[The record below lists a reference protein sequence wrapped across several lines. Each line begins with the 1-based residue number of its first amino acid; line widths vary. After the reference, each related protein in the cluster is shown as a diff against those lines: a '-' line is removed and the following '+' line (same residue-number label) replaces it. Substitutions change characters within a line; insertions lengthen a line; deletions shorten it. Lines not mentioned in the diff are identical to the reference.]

1 VRAGHRRDRMPQP
14 GHPQDDAAVEFR
26 GVSRRFRLHHE
37 TRTSFQD
44 WFIALVRPRGK
55 AEEFWALRD
64 VSFVV
69 RRGEALGIVGRN
81 GAGKSTLLKL
91 VSRVLEPT
99 SGDVLIHGRTHAMLE
114 LGAGFHP
121 ELSGRDNVY
130 LNGSIYGFSRRQMGE
145 RFDRIVQFAELERFI
160 DTPVKH
166 YSSGMFMRLG
176 FAIAVHMDPEILV
189 VDEVLAVGDAA
200 FQRKGYEALMDLRAR
215 GTTVLFVSH
224 SVEQIR
230 DFCDRAILL
239 QEGRIVDSGP
249 AAEVVDHYLRTMQ
262 EQAGEIAILRVRAID
277 RSGLPLDAVASGAD
291 LGLEVLLRVPPGGST
306 GDLAL
311 GLDLHD
317 RAGTHLFGSTA
328 QLPADLPA
336 FDDLDPG
343 TRRVRSVVRG
353 LPLAGG
359 TLTIAATLQRGA
371 LGTTEPLDRQETQVD
386 VVGRW
391 TGRERGILR
400 LDHDWEWET
409 EADPSATGPHLEH
422 R

>member
-1 VRAGHRRDRMPQP
+1 MAGQTWATRRSDT
-14 GHPQDDAAVEFR
+14 HDDAAVEFR

-37 TRTSFQD
+37 ARASFQD
-44 WFIALVRPRGK
+44 WFVGLVRPRGK

-81 GAGKSTLLKL
+81 GAGKSTMLKL
-91 VSRVLEPT
+91 VTRVLEPT
-99 SGDVLIHGRTHAMLE
+99 SGEVLIHGRTHAMLE

-130 LNGSIYGFSRRQMGE
+130 LNGSIYGFSRRQMAA

-189 VDEVLAVGDAA
+189 VDEVLAVGDTA

-215 GTTVLFVSH
+215 GTTIMFVSH

-230 DFCDRAILL
+230 QFCDRAILL
-239 QEGRIVDSGP
+239 QGGRIVDSGP
-249 AAEVVDHYLRTMQ
+249 APEVVDHYLRTLR
-262 EQAGEIAILRVRAID
+262 EEEAEVAILRVRAID
-277 RSGLPLDAVASGAD
+277 RTGLPLDAVPSGED
-291 LGLEVLLRVPPGGST
+291 LGLEVLLRVPPETST
-306 GDLAL
+306 ADLAL
-311 GLDLHD
+311 AIDLHD

-328 QLPADLPA
+328 RLPAELPP
-336 FDDLDPG
+336 FDPLDPD
-343 TRRVRSVVRG
+343 TRSVRSVVRG

-359 TLTIAATLQRGA
+359 ILTIAASLQRGT
-371 LGTTEPLDRQETQVD
+371 GEDPEPLDRQETRVD
-386 VVGRW
+386 VVGSSAA
-391 TGRERGILR
+391 GSRGLLR
-400 LDHDWEWET
+400 LDHDWEWGESAPAPRA
-409 EADPSATGPHLEH
+409 ADPRLE
-422 R
+422 RR